1 MFTELNIPEEIL
13 GSFRRIQR
21 SLPEYL
27 KNDTEFLEKI
37 LVYLKLGG
45 DKFARQRIEM
55 IQKQFDQEFFLI
67 KRRFSEEPSEED
79 EEVDES
85 EESEEEEEDSDNLD

>member
-37 LVYLKLGG
+37 LVYLKTWRGQI
-45 DKFARQRIEM
+45 RQTTH
-55 IQKQFDQEFFLI
+55 
-67 KRRFSEEPSEED
+67 
-79 EEVDES
+79 
-85 EESEEEEEDSDNLD
+85 